1 MYYLV
6 LLGEDGDNDEKVA
19 KHGQHRDTRHHVDLD
34 VLYYPRVSACVL
46 VMCTTLNDKPSSAE
60 V

>member
-6 LLGEDGDNDEKVA
+6 LLGEYGDNDEKVA

-34 VLYYPRVSACVL
+34 ILYYPRDSACVL
-46 VMCTTLNDKPSSAE
+46 VMCATLNEPSS

>member
-34 VLYYPRVSACVL
+34 ILYYPGVSA
-46 VMCTTLNDKPSSAE
+46 
-60 V
+60 